1 MELLIVRH
9 AIAEERNAQRWP
21 GDTQRPL
28 SAEGLTRARHA
39 AQGLRRIAPRP
50 VRALASP
57 LARTQQTAAIL
68 SQFAGWPASTRCE
81 LLEPGA
87 SVQGL
92 LKLLADRREQ
102 CIGLVGHEP
111 DLGRLLAW
119 CLRGPSGSASI
130 QLRKMGA
137 ALVSFDGR
145 ARAGAGT
152 LEWLLSPRILRAAR
166 RLTSKA

>member
-21 GDTQRPL
+21 GDNQRPL
-28 SAEGLTRARHA
+28 SPEGLTRARHA
-39 AQGLRRIAPRP
+39 SQGLRRIAPRP

-57 LARTQQTAAIL
+57 LMRTQQTAAIL
-68 SQFAGWPASTRCE
+68 TQFAGWPASQHCE

-87 SVQGL
+87 SVQAL
-92 LKLLADRREQ
+92 LKLLAGRREH

-111 DLGRLLAW
+111 DLGRLLAL
-119 CLRGPSGSASI
+119 CLRGPSASASI

-145 ARAGAGT
+145 ARAGEGT
-152 LEWLLSPRILRAAR
+152 LEWLLPPRLLRAAR
-166 RLTSKA
+166 RLPAKG